1 MLIQLHK
8 NITAYPV
15 GNMAMMMYMQV
26 CIHCLFCRA
35 KIESFSTRQNF
46 ICPNYFSKR
55 GKIPVLGYCSYGIF
69 RLILSRFFIGYWI
82 LKRGWI
88 SILAPLFFLEGKPQL
103 TTNFQLRTIL
113 TAPDSEGN
121 NDPEPGIAPFLFA
134 GMPPLENCFNAI

>member
-1 MLIQLHK
+1 MLIELHK

-35 KIESFSTRQNF
+35 KIESFSTWQNF

-88 SILAPLFFLEGKPQL
+88 SILAPLFFLEGRLTPDHTPHPKSYASPQIIRL
-103 TTNFQLRTIL
+103 TPTL
-113 TAPDSEGN
+113 SWGEGVSKFRFH
-121 NDPEPGIAPFLFA
+121 IVKAQ
-134 GMPPLENCFNAI
+134 